1 MYLNTTP
8 DNRWD
13 DVRSELC
20 DVVITALIAL
30 RTLTPDAREVFMAHL
45 TGVTQRSLGTDPTP

>member
-1 MYLNTTP
+1 MQITSDNT
-8 DNRWD
+8 WD

-30 RTLTPDAREVFMAHL
+30 HTLTPDAREVFMAHL
-45 TGVTQRSLGTDPTP
+45 AGVTERSLGADPTR